1 MTAFIDRLDTADGLQ
16 VIAFDVGGELHGC
29 DILMVQEV
37 VTRPTIHHLPDVP
50 PHLLGVLRLRGELL
64 PVLDVAATLGLALAG
79 PPSAVLIAEIG
90 DRCVGVAVD
99 GIREVVIVP
108 PGAVRPAP
116 STGSARDEYVVG
128 VARVDG
134 VLLNLVDLEKIVKES
149 A

>member
-1 MTAFIDRLDTADGLQ
+1 MTDFIDRVDTADGLQ
-16 VIAFDVGGELHGC
+16 VIAFRIGGELHAC

-37 VTRPTIHHLPDVP
+37 VSRPTIHRLPDVP
-50 PHLLGVLRLRGELL
+50 PHLLGVLRLRGDLL

-90 DRCVGVAVD
+90 DQCVGVAVD
-99 GIREVVIVP
+99 AVHEVVIVP
-108 PGAVRPAP
+108 PGAFRPAP

-134 VLLNLVDLEKIVKES
+134 VLLNLVDLERIVKES